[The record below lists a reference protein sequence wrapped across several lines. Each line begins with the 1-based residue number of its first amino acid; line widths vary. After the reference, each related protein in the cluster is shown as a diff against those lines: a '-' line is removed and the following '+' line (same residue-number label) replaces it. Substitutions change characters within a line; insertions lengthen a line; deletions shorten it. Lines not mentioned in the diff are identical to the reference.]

1 MQSDFL
7 TNISAWALALLVYP
21 GFLFALALAML
32 GRWLVGVVRP
42 LFTPRLYRGRPRISG
57 FLDPLLTLLKLLAR
71 KGAVRWQAPGSTSN
85 ADTSLHAPA
94 PAESA
99 LVLVGAIAPL
109 LALALMP
116 VSGNPVAEALG
127 VRGDL
132 FLVLALL
139 AVYPLASAA
148 ALSRGGGFS
157 TLAGAQTVG
166 ALLTGF
172 IPTLLLVTALVQVAG
187 ATNLNMDGLLAAPQT
202 PQQTFVRLLCG
213 VALLV
218 VLPWWLGRRPSHQS
232 GGGGMSAA
240 AYAGRHFQAVALAV
254 LWSRLILPTTGDM
267 TSDVIVLALGALFA
281 SVVMS
286 LVGERWWP
294 TRRTTDAANLV
305 WATTLPVA
313 GVALMLS
320 LL

>member
-7 TNISAWALALLVYP
+7 TNLGAWALALLVYP
-21 GFLFALALAML
+21 GFLFVLALAMV
-32 GRWLVGVVRP
+32 GEWLAGVVRP
-42 LFTPRLYRGRPRISG
+42 LFTPRLYRGRPRMSG
-57 FLDPLLTLLKLLAR
+57 FLDPLFTLLKLLAR
-71 KGAVRWQAPGSTSN
+71 KEAVRWQTPGSTSN
-85 ADTSLHAPA
+85 AGTSLHAPA
-94 PAESA
+94 ESV

-109 LALALMP
+109 LGMALMP
-116 VSGNPVAEALG
+116 LPGNPVTQVLG

-157 TLAGAQTVG
+157 ALAGAQTVG

-172 IPTLLLVTALVQVAG
+172 ISTLLLVTALVQVAG

-218 VLPWWLGRRPSHQS
+218 ALPWWLGSRPSHQR
-232 GGGGMSAA
+232 GDGMGTA
-240 AYAGRHFQAVALAV
+240 AYAGRLFQAVALAV
-254 LWSRLILPTTGDM
+254 LWSRLILPTTGDI
-267 TSDVIVLALGALFA
+267 TSDMMVLALGALFA
-281 SVVMS
+281 SVAMS

-313 GVALMLS
+313 GVALLLS

>member
-7 TNISAWALALLVYP
+7 TNLSAWALALLVYP

-32 GRWLVGVVRP
+32 GRWLAGVVRP

-57 FLDPLLTLLKLLAR
+57 FMDPLLTLLKLVAR
-71 KGAVRWQAPGSTSN
+71 KDAVRWQAPGSTSN
-85 ADTSLHAPA
+85 AGTSLHA

-109 LALALMP
+109 LGIALMP
-116 VSGNPVAEALG
+116 ISGNPVMEALG

-139 AVYPLASAA
+139 AAYPLASAA

-157 TLAGAQTVG
+157 ALAGAQTVG

-187 ATNLNMDGLLAAPQT
+187 ANNLNMDGLLAAPQT

-218 VLPWWLGRRPSHQS
+218 ALPWWLGRRPSHRS
-232 GGGGMSAA
+232 GDGMGAA
-240 AYAGRHFQAVALAV
+240 AYAGRLFQAVALAV
-254 LWSRLILPTTGDM
+254 LWSRLILPTTGDV

-281 SVVMS
+281 SVAMS

-294 TRRTTDAANLV
+294 TRLTTDAANLV
-305 WATTLPVA
+305 WATSLPVA
-313 GVALMLS
+313 GVALVLS

>member
-1 MQSDFL
+1 MQTDFL
-7 TNISAWALALLVYP
+7 TNLSAWALALLVYP

-32 GRWLVGVVRP
+32 GRWLAGVVRP
-42 LFTPRLYRGRPRISG
+42 LFTPRLYRGRPRNSG

-71 KGAVRWQAPGSTSN
+71 KDAVRWQAPSLTSN
-85 ADTSLHAPA
+85 AGTSLQA

-99 LVLVGAIAPL
+99 LMLVGAIAPL
-109 LALALMP
+109 LGIALMP
-116 VSGNPVAEALG
+116 VSGNPVMEVLG

-132 FLVLALL
+132 LLVLALL

-218 VLPWWLGRRPSHQS
+218 ALPWWLGRRPSHQR
-232 GGGGMSAA
+232 GDGPSAA
-240 AYAGRHFQAVALAV
+240 AYAGRLFQAVALAV

-281 SVVMS
+281 AVAMS
-286 LVGERWWP
+286 LLGERWWP

-313 GVALMLS
+313 GVALVLS
-320 LL
+320 LV